1 MNVYN
6 DTQSDWK
13 GWENMKK
20 IIAWLLVVALTAAI
34 SVGATLA
41 YLTDTDE
48 DVNVMTLGK
57 VKIDQ
62 LEYERVDD
70 ESKDADATV
79 QEFHDNKPLLPA
91 VTDKDFTYTPGNTYV
106 DWDQIGKE
114 EYTSKIWDPAKINN
128 EVDKMVFI
136 KNKGDYDAFVRSVFA
151 FEAGKYTT
159 LDQFK
164 SMVHLNLN
172 ETDYTWA
179 WVETPVEIPNAE
191 GGTTKYFVAT
201 ATYNKILAPGALTE
215 ISLSQI
221 ALDKT
226 ATNEDVEAFGDT
238 YQILVKS
245 QGIQADGFDTAMLAL
260 DEGFGVINSARI
272 PWQID
277 APEQG
282 VTVKNALHYLNG
294 DNTSPAITSKI
305 SSVTFGLTKNY
316 ANIAD
321 NYDAVLVSEE
331 QDVPVYAYY
340 VPNNGQ
346 YDVYML
352 ASDAIY
358 APKDSTGLFQGMTN
372 VTAINTD
379 NLDVS
384 RVDQAVFMFRQCEK
398 LPVLDTTGWDTSNIT
413 NMQGMFYKC
422 YGLKEIIGVSDWDVS
437 NVTSLYAAF
446 YNLHAMT
453 KLDLSGWDVSKV
465 TNLNMALRS
474 NNNLSY
480 VDLSGWNISSAC
492 NASNMLAYN
501 PKLVTVNATGMN
513 TSGITNASFMFCGD
527 NALTTITG
535 SENWTFPNLVNGSG
549 VFENCQSLP
558 SIDVT
563 NWGLANC
570 ELTSFMFNCCSA
582 LTEIKGSNQLDLGSV
597 KDASCMFQVCSSL
610 PSLDATNWDLGNCT
624 TMSRMFH
631 SCESLV
637 TVEGSET
644 WNTGNVTDMYAAFYN
659 NPRLVD
665 LDVSTWNTSNVTT
678 MEQMF
683 RGNVD
688 LLTLDVADWDVS
700 KVTSFGGM
708 FGSFN
713 QNAGDMDL
721 QSLDLRNWRPA
732 AVTTTRHMFYGCG
745 QLQTM
750 DMTGW
755 NTPKLEDMSHMF
767 ADCYKL
773 ETVSFAGWNT
783 PALVDMDAIFNNCE
797 VMKSVDLSMFNTSN
811 VLYFS
816 QLFEACYSL
825 EEVIGLENWNTAKGD
840 NFSEM
845 FSGCGKLKELDLSSF
860 DTRNADHLKEGDWVF
875 LRFIS
880 GCTGLEKI
888 TFGPYFDFDGVG
900 CAEGYKFVMPAASKV
915 AGWDGKWYTAD
926 GTGYLPS
933 EIPEMTAATY
943 YAVNPL
949 KPVTPPADSAN
960 P

>member
-1 MNVYN
+1 
-6 DTQSDWK
+6 
-13 GWENMKK
+13 MKK
-20 IIAWLLVVALTAAI
+20 VLAWLLVLALTAAVSI
-34 SVGATLA
+34 GATLA

-62 LEYERVDD
+62 LEYERIED
-70 ESKDADATV
+70 ETANADAEV
-79 QEFHDNKPLLPA
+79 QEFHDNKPLYPA
-91 VTDKDFTYTPGNTYV
+91 VTESGFDYTPGASYV
-106 DWDQIGKE
+106 DWEQIGKD
-114 EYTSKIWDPAKINN
+114 EYTSPIWDPTKINN
-128 EVDKMVFI
+128 EVDKMVFV

-159 LDQFK
+159 LDEFQK
-164 SMVHLNLN
+164 MVHLNLN
-172 ETDYTWA
+172 ETDWA
-179 WVETPVEIPNAE
+179 WEWVETPVTIGES
-191 GGTTKYFVAT
+191 TYFVAT
-201 ATYNKILAPGALTE
+201 ATYNKVLAPGALTE

-238 YQILVKS
+238 YQVLVKS
-245 QGIQADGFDTAMLAL
+245 QGIQADGFDDPDFAL
-260 DEGFGVINSARI
+260 NEGFGVIDENNVPWTTDSAVKG
-272 PWQID
+272 ID
-277 APEQG
+277 LK
-282 VTVKNALHYLNG
+282 TALHNLEG
-294 DNTSPAITSKI
+294 NTATPITANVGTI
-305 SSVTFGLTKNY
+305 TFGLNKDY
-316 ANIAD
+316 SNIVD
-321 NYDAVLVSEE
+321 NYTGTLIDVE

-340 VPNNGQ
+340 VKNGSS
-346 YDVYML
+346 YDVYCL
-352 ASDAIY
+352 ANDAIY
-358 APKDSTGLFQGMTN
+358 APKNSTALFQGMTN
-372 VTAINTD
+372 VTSIETD
-379 NLDVS
+379 NFDVS

-398 LPVLDTTGWDTSNIT
+398 LSVLDTTGWDTSNIT

-437 NVTSLYAAF
+437 NLTSLYAAF

-453 KLDLSGWDVSKV
+453 ELDLSGWDVSKV

-513 TSGITNASFMFCGD
+513 TAGITDASLMFCGD

-563 NWGLANC
+563 NWGLGKC
-570 ELTSFMFNCCSA
+570 EVTSFMFNCCYA

-597 KDASCMFQVCSSL
+597 KDATCMFQVCSSL

-624 TMSRMFH
+624 TMNRMFH

-644 WNTGNVTDMYAAFYN
+644 WNTGNVTDMYGTFYN
-659 NPRLVD
+659 NPRLAD

-688 LLTLDVADWDVS
+688 LVTLEVANWDVS
-700 KVTSFGGM
+700 KVTSFAAM

-721 QSLDLRNWRPA
+721 QSLDLRNWRPIS
-732 AVTTTRHMFYGCG
+732 VTTTRHMFYGCG
-745 QLQTM
+745 QLKTM

-755 NTPKLEDMSHMF
+755 NTPKIEDMSHMF

-773 ETVSFAGWNT
+773 EQVVFTGWNT
-783 PALVDMDAIFNNCE
+783 PALVNMDAIFNNCE
-797 VMKSVDLSMFNTSN
+797 VMKSVDLSMFDTSN

-816 QLFEACYSL
+816 QLFEACYAL

-900 CAEGYKFVMPAASKV
+900 CADGYKFQMPSATNV
-915 AGWDGKWYTAD
+915 EGWDDYWYNAA
-926 GTGYLPS
+926 TGEKFLPS

-943 YAVNPL
+943 VAVNP
-949 KPVTPPADSAN
+949 N